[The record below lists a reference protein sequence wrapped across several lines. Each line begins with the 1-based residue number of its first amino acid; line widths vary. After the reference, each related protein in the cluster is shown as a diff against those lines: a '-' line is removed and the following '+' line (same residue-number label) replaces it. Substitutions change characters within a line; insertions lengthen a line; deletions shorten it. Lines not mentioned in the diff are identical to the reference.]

1 LAAKIKPGACEPPAM
16 RPLLVPVG
24 RGGVSGKVLA
34 VGVAPRAGGA
44 EGVLQ
49 LACLRNA
56 RSLLRLS
63 DLKRRGLCFG
73 PPRCRLT
80 SSVTRDN
87 LAMSGSANL
96 EKTPWTTRCRR
107 ETPTTMMTTRTTIP
121 ITTKTRSQRSSEN
134 RMNSRC
140 RNYQFFCVSGLY
152 VRVELRWILASA
164 GFHRRARHG
173 VCAATRRYR

>member
-1 LAAKIKPGACEPPAM
+1 
-16 RPLLVPVG
+16 LVPVG

-87 LAMSGSANL
+87 LAIERISEPG
-96 EKTPWTTRCRR
+96 ED
-107 ETPTTMMTTRTTIP
+107 TMDNTMPPRDP
-121 ITTKTRSQRSSEN
+121 DDE
-134 RMNSRC
+134 
-140 RNYQFFCVSGLY
+140 
-152 VRVELRWILASA
+152 A
-164 GFHRRARHG
+164 
-173 VCAATRRYR
+173 

>member
-1 LAAKIKPGACEPPAM
+1 M
-16 RPLLVPVG
+16 WPLLVPVG
-24 RGGVSGKVLA
+24 RGGASGKVLA

-107 ETPTTMMTTRTTIP
+107 ETPTLRH
-121 ITTKTRSQRSSEN
+121 RARRVVSAWLAQESESGSPAACRQTLAQGRISPNLLN
-134 RMNSRC
+134 R
-140 RNYQFFCVSGLY
+140 
-152 VRVELRWILASA
+152 RVEPALF
-164 GFHRRARHG
+164 G
-173 VCAATRRYR
+173 

>member
-1 LAAKIKPGACEPPAM
+1 M
-16 RPLLVPVG
+16 YPV
-24 RGGVSGKVLA
+24 RCLPSASPHA
-34 VGVAPRAGGA
+34 VGA

-107 ETPTTMMTTRTTIP
+107 ETPTTKHDI
-121 ITTKTRSQRSSEN
+121 SELVGEVGETPD
-134 RMNSRC
+134 RFAVGADDDVA
-140 RNYQFFCVSGLY
+140 QDPGI
-152 VRVELRWILASA
+152 EIDAAQA
-164 GFHRRARHG
+164 GARG
-173 VCAATRRYR
+173 GEPRDVGGGC